1 MLNLW
6 AQAHGWTMD
15 WKTMELLD
23 SEGKPGGLVQ
33 KYYLTKT
40 EFKVEVKIYQS
51 LKHITINV
59 EVRP

>member
-1 MLNLW
+1 
-6 AQAHGWTMD
+6 MD